1 MSNYSNDNDLKVYEP
16 GILEHLPVT
25 TPPTTSFDA
34 QHAEAKRILDEIIIR
49 RLPQGIKERVKRG
62 EATMNDVVDESD
74 LKTVSVFYTLFV
86 IFNRLS
92 TNKDDI
98 FAVKASEYLELF
110 KEKSADLSFD
120 ISTDNDADFDEEID
134 AGNIRIERG

>member
-1 MSNYSNDNDLKVYEP
+1 MSNYSNDSDLKIYEANV
-16 GILEHLPVT
+16 LEYLPDT
-25 TPPTTSFDA
+25 TPPTASFDA

-49 RLPQGIKERVKRG
+49 RLPEGVKARVKRG

-92 TNKDDI
+92 TSAEDI
-98 FAVKASEYLELF
+98 FAVKASKYLALF
-110 KEKSADLSFD
+110 KEKTADLSFD
-120 ISTDNDADFDEEID
+120 ISTDGNADMDEEID
-134 AGNIRIERG
+134 TGNIRVERG

>member
-1 MSNYSNDNDLKVYEP
+1 MPNYSNDDDLKVYEQ
-16 GILEHLPVT
+16 GILEHLPET
-25 TPPTTSFDA
+25 TPQTTSFDV

-49 RLPQGIKERVKRG
+49 RLPEGVKARVKRG
-62 EATMNDVVDESD
+62 EITMNDVVDESD

-98 FAVKASEYLELF
+98 FAVKASKYLELF

-120 ISTDNDADFDEEID
+120 ISTDSDADMDGEID
-134 AGNIRIERG
+134 ASNIRIERG

>member
-1 MSNYSNDNDLKVYEP
+1 MSNYSNDNDLRVYEP
-16 GILEHLPVT
+16 NILEHLPET
-25 TPPTTSFDA
+25 APPTTSFDV

-49 RLPQGIKERVKRG
+49 RLPEADKARVKRG
-62 EATMNDVVDESD
+62 EVTMNDVVDESD

-92 TNKDDI
+92 MNKDDI
-98 FAVKASEYLELF
+98 YSVKASKYLELF
-110 KEKSADLSFD
+110 KEKSADLSFY
-120 ISTDNDADFDEEID
+120 ITTDNDADFDEEID